1 MLSRCMVVHRDGGGY
16 AAKFQKKIREKCY
29 CLYFF
34 CTFAVIRIE
43 LTNTAKN
50 FYFISTINNFIVTLK
65 L

>member
-16 AAKFQKKIREKCY
+16 AAKFQKNQRIM
-29 CLYFF
+29 LLFIYFF

-50 FYFISTINNFIVTLK
+50 FYFISTINNIIV
-65 L
+65 

>member
-1 MLSRCMVVHRDGGGY
+1 MQQS
-16 AAKFQKKIREKCY
+16 FKKKSENNATVYI
-29 CLYFF
+29 FF

-50 FYFISTINNFIVTLK
+50 FYFISTINNIIVTLK

>member
-1 MLSRCMVVHRDGGGY
+1 MQQSFKKNQRIMLL
-16 AAKFQKKIREKCY
+16 FIF
-29 CLYFF
+29 FF

-50 FYFISTINNFIVTLK
+50 FYFISTINNIIVTLK